1 MPRNLEIANTQTG
14 LQIVEDPFSVRA
26 TDISP
31 INKDEIKV
39 INSMKDN
46 IALLSQSCKD
56 GQLST
61 NNPASQ
67 MTGNVRDQ
75 HINNLDAS
83 VPNPLMPEEF
93 DEVTGRIDNK
103 LRSLQD
109 KIQQLTVQ
117 FDLEKDGEEYCEYI
131 QKQDFA

>member
-1 MPRNLEIANTQTG
+1 MLKDSLEKPLAMDNTIPKSVSRGHSAEDQMPRNLEIANTQTG

-61 NNPASQ
+61 NNPAS
-67 MTGNVRDQ
+67 
-75 HINNLDAS
+75 
-83 VPNPLMPEEF
+83 
-93 DEVTGRIDNK
+93 
-103 LRSLQD
+103 
-109 KIQQLTVQ
+109 
-117 FDLEKDGEEYCEYI
+117 
-131 QKQDFA
+131 